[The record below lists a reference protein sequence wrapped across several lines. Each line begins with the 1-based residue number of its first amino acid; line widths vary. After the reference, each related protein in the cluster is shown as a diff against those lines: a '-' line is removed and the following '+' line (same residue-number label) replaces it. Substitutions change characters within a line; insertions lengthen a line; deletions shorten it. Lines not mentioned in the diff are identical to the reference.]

1 MKFKFLFVCLI
12 IFASFSLKGQ
22 DLTNDKVWDLLLDDV
37 KIRYYY
43 SFKYDA
49 LLPRP
54 KFGKELKKIDGQ
66 SIKVKGFFLPV
77 DITGNIYVLSYNPM
91 NTCFFCTGDG
101 LQTIIELNVSPEY
114 LRNFKRLRTDNYFE
128 IEGKLKL
135 NNNNSEHL
143 IYIMDEVKFVKLIK

>member
-1 MKFKFLFVCLI
+1 MRIKLLLFCFVI
-12 IFASFSLKGQ
+12 STFSLKAQ
-22 DLTNDKVWDLLLDDV
+22 SLTNDKVWDLLLDDV

-54 KFGKELKKIDGQ
+54 KFGKELKKMDGQ
-66 SIKVKGFFLPV
+66 TISVKGFFLPV

-101 LQTIIELNVSPEY
+101 LQTIIELNVSPDH
-114 LRNFKRLRTDNYFE
+114 LKRFKRLKTDNYFE

-135 NNNNSEHL
+135 NANNSEHL